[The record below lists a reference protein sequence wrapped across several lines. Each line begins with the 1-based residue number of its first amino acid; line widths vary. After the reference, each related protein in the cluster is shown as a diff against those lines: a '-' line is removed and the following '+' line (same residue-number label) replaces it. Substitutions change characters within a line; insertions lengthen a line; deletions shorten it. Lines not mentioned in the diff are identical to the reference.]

1 MDNLKKILCRLILLV
16 VCFTYIGQA
25 ASAQTYEA
33 APVTVSKEKVK
44 VDGKTYYSH
53 IVLEKQTLYSISK
66 AYEVSI
72 DDIYKANPNLKETGL
87 KKNGIILIPIL
98 SKAEIAANARQQ
110 ETVQEEALQPKSV
123 EEQKEQPK
131 KQEKTRKRKVHTVKW
146 FEDLDMIAEKYGVSV
161 TAIMKANNLE
171 GRKLSARQKLEIP
184 FADEVFEDDLLA
196 EEQPTEQVEQEK
208 QTEENEEE
216 QDFDSFLWDR
226 KINLSLILP
235 LKADGQQCSRN
246 NMDFYAGALVAVRD
260 LAEEGMDIDLKLFD
274 SALQTQAAVYEGIG
288 HSDIV
293 IGPVSSADLERT
305 LRSVPHSCPVVSPL
319 DPKAEALAAEFNN
332 LIQIPTPHR
341 IQYEDL
347 AKWMKQ
353 QMRKDDQ
360 VLFITEKGS
369 RDNATVSMIREAL
382 ESQGISIKPFSYSIL
397 EGRNVLGP
405 LSGMMSLTACNRF
418 VVASES
424 EAFVNDVV
432 RNINLLIHNKYD
444 VVLYAPA
451 KIRNFETI
459 EVENLHNAN
468 LHVCNAYNIDY
479 NDKKVMSFLM
489 KYRALFNAEPSQYAF
504 QGYDI
509 TRYCLEMSS
518 RHGRSWMDKLEDR
531 KMLQSNFMF
540 RRENSDKGW
549 VNEGV
554 RRIVYG
560 SGWSVKQY

>member
-1 MDNLKKILCRLILLV
+1 MDNLKIFLCRLILLAF
-16 VCFTYIGQA
+16 CFTYVGQA

-33 APVTVSKEKVK
+33 TPVSVSKEKVK

-53 IVLEKQTLYSISK
+53 IVMEKQTLYSISK

-72 DDIYKANPNLKETGL
+72 EDIYKANPNLKETGL
-87 KKNGIILIPIL
+87 KKNGIILIPVL
-98 SKAEIAANARQQ
+98 SKAEIAANTKQQ
-110 ETVQEEALQPKSV
+110 ETVQEEAPQPKV
-123 EEQKEQPK
+123 DEQKEQLK
-131 KQEKTRKRKVHTVKW
+131 KQEKARKRKVHTVKW

-161 TAIMKANNLE
+161 TAIMKVNNLE

-184 FADEVFEDDLLA
+184 FADEVFEDGMLA
-196 EEQPTEQVEQEK
+196 DQHPAISVENEK
-208 QTEENEEE
+208 QADENEQE

-235 LKADGQQCSRN
+235 LKADGLQCSKN

-260 LAEEGMDIDLKLFD
+260 LAEEGMDINMTLFD
-274 SALQTQAAVYEGIG
+274 SALQTQASVYEGIG
-288 HSDIV
+288 NSDIV

-305 LRSVPHSCPVVSPL
+305 LRSVPQSCPVVSPL
-319 DPKAEALAAEFNN
+319 DPKAEALTAEFHN

-341 IQYEDL
+341 VQYEAL

-369 RDNATVSMIREAL
+369 RDNATVSLMREAL
-382 ESQGISIKPFSYSIL
+382 ESHGISIQPFSYSIL
-397 EGRNVLGP
+397 EGRNVLAP
-405 LSGMMSLTACNRF
+405 LSGMMSMTACNRF

-479 NDKKVMSFLM
+479 NDKMVMNFLM

-540 RRENSDKGW
+540 RRENSDNGW